1 MRIVIVGASAVGV
14 ATARL
19 LVEHKHEVV
28 IVEEDK
34 KRIDD
39 LGSELD
45 CGFIHGDGSRPRI
58 LSEAG
63 PEASDALLCLST
75 DDQVNIIASL
85 VGRSLGFGNV
95 VTKISDQEFEHI
107 CTELG
112 LDHTISAD
120 QVTARRLLDTVEG
133 RALVELSTVLRGD
146 ARFSVITV
154 DRDEAGAAGRLALPD
169 DTSILFGYRG
179 DRLIRPGKDFEL
191 EAGDDL
197 VLLTI
202 SRHLKE
208 LAERGGRAAA
218 TSAESDG
225 A

>member
-1 MRIVIVGASAVGV
+1 MRIVIIGASAVGV

-28 IVEEDK
+28 IVEQDK
-34 KRIDD
+34 QRIDD
-39 LGSELD
+39 LGGELD

-58 LSEAG
+58 LREAG

-85 VGRSLGFGNV
+85 VGRSLGFGEI

-133 RALVELSTVLRGD
+133 RAAVELSTVLRGD
-146 ARFSVITV
+146 VRFFVITISK
-154 DRDEAGAAGRLALPD
+154 DEAGPVGDLELPE
-169 DTSILFGYRG
+169 DTSILFGYRK
-179 DRLIRPGKDFEL
+179 DELIRPGKDLEL
-191 EAGDDL
+191 KSGDDL
-197 VLLTI
+197 VLLTN
-202 SRHLKE
+202 SRHLEE
-208 LAERGGRAAA
+208 LRGRSNG
-218 TSAESDG
+218 G
-225 A
+225 